1 MILLL
6 MISVITISTIGISQS
21 QATPDQVP
29 ERYIVV
35 LNEDANPWSVANEMA
50 QERGL
55 SISHVYGN
63 AINGFSGI
71 VPPGQL
77 EKLSSD
83 PRVAFIE
90 EDLPATIFAKKDCNL
105 DPNHPGCKDN
115 DDEPSI
121 DPPSGPPQETPTGI
135 DRIGGPQILDY
146 SNIHVAVLDT
156 GIAAHDDLNLVGGVN
171 FAKGK
176 ASDFKD
182 KHSHGTHVAGTIGA
196 LDNEIGVVGVAPGVN
211 LWAVKVLGNN
221 GMGFTSDIIAGLDW
235 VAKRNNNGNLN
246 DDIHVVNMSI
256 GGTATS
262 TNKVSSCG
270 NDGYNDSYHDA
281 ICSVKD
287 SGAIIVVAAGNSNNN
302 ANNYRPATW
311 QNEVITV
318 SALADFDGKAGG
330 SGTGSI
336 SFSICTENNDDSF
349 ACFSNWG
356 SDVDLIAPGVRISST
371 SLDNGYS
378 EKSGTSMASPHVA
391 GAVAAYLTTNQ
402 NPTNGQIIS
411 AITSSYLW
419 DTDDDPENTREPLLD
434 FN

>member
-6 MISVITISTIGISQS
+6 VISVVTISTIGISQS
-21 QATPDQVP
+21 QATPDKAP

-35 LNEDANPWSVANEMA
+35 LKEDSNPWSVANEMA
-50 QERGL
+50 HERGL
-55 SISHVYGN
+55 SISHVYKH
-63 AINGFSGI
+63 AINGFSSTI
-71 VPPGQL
+71 PHSQL
-77 EKLSSD
+77 EKINSD

-115 DDEPSI
+115 DDEPSP
-121 DPPSGPPQETPTGI
+121 DPSDGPPQEIPSGVA
-135 DRIGGPQILDY
+135 RIGGQQSLAH

-156 GIAAHDDLNLVGGVN
+156 GISSHNDLNLAGGVN

-176 ASDFKD
+176 STDYND
-182 KHSHGTHVAGTIGA
+182 KHGHGTHVAGTIGA
-196 LDNEIGVVGVAPGVN
+196 IDNEIGVVGVAPGVN

-235 VAKRNNNGNLN
+235 VAKRNDNGNPN

-256 GGTATS
+256 GGTATD
-262 TNKVSSCG
+262 TNKISECG
-270 NDGYNDSYHDA
+270 GNDSYHNA

-287 SGAIIVVAAGNSNNN
+287 SGAIIVVAAGNSNKD
-302 ANNYRPATW
+302 AHNYRPATW
-311 QNEVITV
+311 EDEVITV
-318 SALADFDGKAGG
+318 SALADFDGLAGG
-330 SGTGSI
+330 HEDQI
-336 SFSICTENNDDSF
+336 VVFSNCTENKDDSF

-356 SDVDLIAPGVRISST
+356 SDIDLIAPGVKILST

-391 GAVAAYLTTNQ
+391 GAVASYISS
-402 NPTNGQIIS
+402 NPTEDHGVIIS
-411 AITSSYLW
+411 AITSSYNW
-419 DTDDDPENTREPLLD
+419 DTDDDPQNTLEPLLD